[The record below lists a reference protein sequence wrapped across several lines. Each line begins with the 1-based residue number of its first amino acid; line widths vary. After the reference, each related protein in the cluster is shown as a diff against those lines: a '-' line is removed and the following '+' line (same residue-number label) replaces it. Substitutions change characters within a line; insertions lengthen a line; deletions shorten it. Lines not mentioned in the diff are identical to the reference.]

1 MLHQRQKKTYAARP
15 PSAPP
20 PTPTGIPQP
29 HTRYFG
35 TNSTLVSCPDRLS
48 PSLVFRPLLLLSF
61 LSLRLHFSPPPGH
74 LSQPRNTTFRR
85 FDPRQTRRRCHS
97 FSPPFFFF
105 RLHIRLR
112 RIKLVEIYVAGTLA
126 KAIDHHQQK
135 LSLQPPTTT
144 APIGA
149 VSPPASRR
157 PSTLI
162 PRVGDA

>member
-1 MLHQRQKKTYAARP
+1 
-15 PSAPP
+15 
-20 PTPTGIPQP
+20 
-29 HTRYFG
+29 
-35 TNSTLVSCPDRLS
+35 
-48 PSLVFRPLLLLSF
+48 
-61 LSLRLHFSPPPGH
+61 
-74 LSQPRNTTFRR
+74 
-85 FDPRQTRRRCHS
+85 
-97 FSPPFFFF
+97 
-105 RLHIRLR
+105 
-112 RIKLVEIYVAGTLA
+112 LA